1 MCGVITTLDTMK
13 DEGLLA
19 NAAKCGAAM
28 REGLTASL
36 GGLPGVVEVRGMGLM
51 IGIELDRSCGELVKM
66 GLDAG
71 LVFNVTAD
79 NVIRL
84 LPALIISEAE
94 TREVVERLVPLVKAF
109 LAQGSARPKIAAA
122 R

>member
-1 MCGVITTLDTMK
+1 
-13 DEGLLA
+13 
-19 NAAKCGAAM
+19 
-28 REGLTASL
+28 
-36 GGLPGVVEVRGMGLM
+36 MGLM
-51 IGIELDRSCGELVKM
+51 IGVELNRPCGELVKI

-84 LPALIISEAE
+84 LPALIITEAE
-94 TREVVERLVPLVKAF
+94 GREVVERLVPLIKTF
-109 LAQGSARPKIAAA
+109 LAQGTAQTTKAATGTPHPISAAA

>member
-1 MCGVITTLDTMK
+1 MQ
-13 DEGLLA
+13 DEDLLA
-19 NAAKCGAAM
+19 NAVKVGDAI
-28 REGLTASL
+28 R
-36 GGLPGVVEVRGMGLM
+36 GGLAAALTGVAGVVEIRGMGMML
-51 IGIELDRSCGELVKM
+51 GVELDRPCGELVKM

-84 LPALIISEAE
+84 LPPLVMNEVE
-94 TREVVERLVPLVKAF
+94 GRQVVERLVPLVKEF
-109 LAQGSARPKIAAA
+109 LARSAAQGARVAAA

>member
-1 MCGVITTLDTMK
+1 
-13 DEGLLA
+13 
-19 NAAKCGAAM
+19 
-28 REGLTASL
+28 
-36 GGLPGVVEVRGMGLM
+36 
-51 IGIELDRSCGELVKM
+51 M

-84 LPALIISEAE
+84 LPALVISETE
-94 TREVVERLVPLVKAF
+94 GREVIERLAPLVKAF
-109 LAQGSARPKIAAA
+109 LAQGAAQPKTAAA

>member
-1 MCGVITTLDTMK
+1 
-13 DEGLLA
+13 
-19 NAAKCGAAM
+19 
-28 REGLTASL
+28 
-36 GGLPGVVEVRGMGLM
+36 
-51 IGIELDRSCGELVKM
+51 M

-84 LPALIISEAE
+84 LPALIITEAE
-94 TREVVERLVPLVKAF
+94 GREVLERLVPLVKAF
-109 LAQGSARPKIAAA
+109 LAEGAAQPKIAAA

>member
-1 MCGVITTLDTMK
+1 
-13 DEGLLA
+13 
-19 NAAKCGAAM
+19 
-28 REGLTASL
+28 
-36 GGLPGVVEVRGMGLM
+36 MGLM
-51 IGIELDRSCGELVKM
+51 IGIELDRPCAELVKM

-84 LPALIISEAE
+84 LPALVISESE
-94 TREVVERLVPLVKAF
+94 SREVVERLVPLVRDF
-109 LAQGSARPKIAAA
+109 LARSAPQAKLAAAA

>member
-1 MCGVITTLDTMK
+1 
-13 DEGLLA
+13 
-19 NAAKCGAAM
+19 
-28 REGLTASL
+28 
-36 GGLPGVVEVRGMGLM
+36 
-51 IGIELDRSCGELVKM
+51 M

-84 LPALIISEAE
+84 LPPLVMNEVE
-94 TREVVERLVPLVKAF
+94 GRQVVERLVPLVKEF
-109 LAQGSARPKIAAA
+109 LARSAAQAPRVAAA

>member
-1 MCGVITTLDTMK
+1 MLN
-13 DEGLLA
+13 GLKSA
-19 NAAKCGAAM
+19 
-28 REGLTASL
+28 L
-36 GGLPGVVEVRGMGLM
+36 GGIPGVVEIRGMGLM
-51 IGIELDRSCGELVKM
+51 IGVELDRPCGELVKQ

-94 TREVVERLVPLVKAF
+94 GREIVERLVPLVKEF
-109 LAQGSARPKIAAA
+109 LARSAAQPKLAAA

>member
-1 MCGVITTLDTMK
+1 
-13 DEGLLA
+13 
-19 NAAKCGAAM
+19 
-28 REGLTASL
+28 
-36 GGLPGVVEVRGMGLM
+36 MGLKL
-51 IGIELDRSCGELVKM
+51 GVELDRPCGELVKM

-84 LPALIISEAE
+84 LPALVMSEAE
-94 TREVVERLVPLVKAF
+94 GRQVVERLVPLVKEF
-109 LAQGSARPKIAAA
+109 LARSGAQPRLAAA